1 MQEINDNI
9 NILQYLKDNY
19 TKEEIFN
26 NKKIFDMIQVNHE
39 YNFNMDMR
47 NSIEYLKIK
56 YTNRY
61 NYINIFKNDRNSI
74 NYERLYDII
83 YNNINLAELIYAN
96 YFCCC
101 HIVHR
106 PYRIPAYA
114 PMTISPS
121 KMR

>member
-83 YNNINLAELIYAN
+83 YNNINKTYNYELIYDEPEK
-96 YFCCC
+96 
-101 HIVHR
+101 I
-106 PYRIPAYA
+106 IE
-114 PMTISPS
+114 ILE
-121 KMR
+121 KQ